1 MCRDFYQPLLAE
13 RPCHWGVCVMQRR
26 AVPLLV
32 PHCQVC
38 EAQPSEPNE
47 TMLNHANETLK

>member
-1 MCRDFYQPLLAE
+1 MCRGFYQPLLAE